1 MKLKQ
6 INLNYQAGQDRILL
20 RVSTHSG
27 LEYRAWLTRRIVQRL
42 VPALDQLYE
51 LDTVQQTPDPQARAA
66 VREFRQ
72 SHALQQ
78 ANFKPEYEEA
88 GLQPGHEGEPLLVYH
103 VRMRRL
109 EPGQYLL
116 VLSPE
121 SGDGLQLRFNEVLLQ
136 ATRKL
141 LVDTQRRVG
150 WGLFEDT
157 PPPEPLLMPEPAA
170 EHLN

>member
-27 LEYRAWLTRRIVQRL
+27 LEYQAWLTRRIVQRL

-51 LDTVQQTPDPQARAA
+51 LDTVQQAPDAQSRAA

-72 SHALQQ
+72 SNALQQ
-78 ANFKPEYEEA
+78 ANFKPEYEA
-88 GLQPGHEGEPLLVYH
+88 DGLAPGHEGEPLLVYH
-103 VRMRRL
+103 VRLRRL
-109 EPGQYLL
+109 EAGQYLL

-121 SGDGLQLRFNEVLLQ
+121 AGDGLQLRFNEVLLH

-141 LVDTQRRVG
+141 LIDTQQRAG
-150 WGLFEDT
+150 WGLFGT
-157 PPPEPLLMPEPAA
+157 PPVTTPETAASVAA
-170 EHLN
+170 ERLN